1 MLIKL
6 FQWMLSLALLVTVA
20 SILIISSGYIFLKPN
35 LPEINLVNENAL
47 QIPLQVF
54 SEDGVLIGEFGEQ
67 KRRTIEY
74 QDIPINLK
82 NAFLAA
88 EDDQFFEHNGIR
100 VLSFA
105 RAFFQLLQSGEIVSG
120 GGTIT
125 MQVVR
130 SYLLSRD
137 QKILRKIK
145 EIYLAFE
152 LESMA
157 SKEEIFSLYL
167 NTIFLGNRAYGVEAA
182 ADKYFSKSIEEL
194 SLAESALIA
203 STAQL
208 PSRINPIRSPERS
221 TVRRNWILGRM
232 YKLGYIG
239 KAQYLLAIDEP
250 ILIARSDS
258 LFDLDGR
265 YIAELVRQEVI
276 SRYGLSAYTD
286 GLSVFTTI

>member
-6 FQWMLSLALLVTVA
+6 FQWMLSLALLAAVA
-20 SILIISSGYIFLKPN
+20 AILVISSGYIVLKPN
-35 LPEINLVNENAL
+35 LPEISLVSENAL
-47 QIPLQVF
+47 QVPLQIF

-100 VLSFA
+100 IPSFV
-105 RAFFQLLQSGEIVSG
+105 RAFLQLLQSGEIVSG

-130 SYLLSRD
+130 GYLLSRD

-182 ADKYFSKSIEEL
+182 ADKYFAKSIEEL
-194 SLAESALIA
+194 S
-203 STAQL
+203 
-208 PSRINPIRSPERS
+208 
-221 TVRRNWILGRM
+221 
-232 YKLGYIG
+232 
-239 KAQYLLAIDEP
+239 
-250 ILIARSDS
+250 
-258 LFDLDGR
+258 
-265 YIAELVRQEVI
+265 
-276 SRYGLSAYTD
+276 
-286 GLSVFTTI
+286 

>member
-1 MLIKL
+1 
-6 FQWMLSLALLVTVA
+6 
-20 SILIISSGYIFLKPN
+20 
-35 LPEINLVNENAL
+35 
-47 QIPLQVF
+47 
-54 SEDGVLIGEFGEQ
+54 
-67 KRRTIEY
+67 
-74 QDIPINLK
+74 
-82 NAFLAA
+82 
-88 EDDQFFEHNGIR
+88 
-100 VLSFA
+100 
-105 RAFFQLLQSGEIVSG
+105 
-120 GGTIT
+120 

-130 SYLLSRD
+130 GYLLSRD

-182 ADKYFSKSIEEL
+182 ADKYFAKSIEEL

-203 STAQL
+203 SSAQL

-250 ILIARSDS
+250 ILIAKSDS

-265 YIAELVRQEVI
+265 YICLLYTSPSPRDVEE
-276 SRYGLSAYTD
+276 SRMPSSA
-286 GLSVFTTI
+286 